1 MGSLEPV
8 VLALELHLVL
18 FRKAS
23 KPPSSQNC
31 SPPEVTQLPLKVA
44 SMPPLA
50 TWSQMIGDGTCTTQ
64 SKDLIGWA
72 IKMLFITWPGKP
84 LMLLC
89 ARQNRTFTSSHSLW
103 SEFEI

>member
-1 MGSLEPV
+1 MGVIKYQLNSDILLQQIV
-8 VLALELHLVL
+8 QIKDHVVL

-31 SPPEVTQLPLKVA
+31 FPPEVTQLPLKVA
-44 SMPPLA
+44 STPPLA

-72 IKMLFITWPGKP
+72 IKMLFITWPGKLLP
-84 LMLLC
+84 LFW
-89 ARQNRTFTSSHSLW
+89 N
-103 SEFEI
+103 